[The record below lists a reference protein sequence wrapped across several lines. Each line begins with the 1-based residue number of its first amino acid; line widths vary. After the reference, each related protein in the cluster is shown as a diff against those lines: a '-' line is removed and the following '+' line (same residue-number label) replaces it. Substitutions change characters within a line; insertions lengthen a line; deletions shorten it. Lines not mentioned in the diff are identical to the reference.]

1 MIRAGFSV
9 ESPNPRP
16 GNRGGVGV
24 RSHRTCSRSTIGF
37 AAIGIGLAGGLIAA
51 SGCASYRFGSQ
62 SLFPQGIRTVHV
74 PVVRVPAIGSD
85 SFRQDLGVRLTEA
98 IQREI
103 ELRTPY
109 RLEHNA
115 ALADSTLTCKLI
127 ADSKRTLT
135 EDRNDQ
141 PRALDGVMT
150 VQATWLDRQGVV
162 YMQNNLLPPGEIY
175 YTFLQTGRF
184 VPEGGQSTQTGFQQ
198 AIEEL
203 ADQIVSQMEVR
214 W

>member
-1 MIRAGFSV
+1 MRRGFQAMAQPPGIRSGRSSAHAVDRARYGMCLACMASLLL
-9 ESPNPRP
+9 
-16 GNRGGVGV
+16 VG
-24 RSHRTCSRSTIGF
+24 
-37 AAIGIGLAGGLIAA
+37 
-51 SGCASYRFGSQ
+51 GCATYRFGSQ
-62 SLFPQGIRTVHV
+62 SLYPTGIRTVHV
-74 PVVRVPAIGSD
+74 PVIRVPAIGSD

-98 IQREI
+98 VQREI
-103 ELRTPY
+103 EMRTPY
-109 RLEHNA
+109 RLEHNP
-115 ALADSTLTCKLI
+115 ALADSTLTCRILT
-127 ADSKRTLT
+127 DDKRTLT

-141 PRALDGVMT
+141 PRALDAVIT
-150 VQATWLDRQGVV
+150 VQATWLNRQGVV
-162 YMQNNLLPPGEIY
+162 YMQNTLLPPGELY